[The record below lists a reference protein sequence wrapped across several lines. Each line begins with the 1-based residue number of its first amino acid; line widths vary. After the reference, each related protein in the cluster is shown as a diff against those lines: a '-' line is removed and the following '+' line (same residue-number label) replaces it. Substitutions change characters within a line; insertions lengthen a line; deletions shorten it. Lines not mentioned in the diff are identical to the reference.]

1 MSTEKPEQT
10 FALGGILFL
19 SSGFLA
25 LSFASGLSVSSILIA
40 LCGLLS
46 HFIYCHVDRYRTHVP
61 AGYIP
66 SGEVLPALAVM
77 TFLYHAGSGIVPV
90 SAAGLTCIFLCCLPS
105 HFFLNGSRRSLLYAG
120 TCLNG
125 IFVLSLLFGFYS
137 RGAFPLL
144 SSSPVAGGLLRSFKA
159 TVIVP
164 PAVCVIILVSLLV
177 AHSSRHIRLYYHGA
191 GFFHITGYPYR
202 AASLSM
208 VCIRSVLLFSTVMCG
223 GLLYGWFLPVP
234 GKSRGTLSY
243 LAGSLFPFSC
253 FLLVSV
259 TAGTWIA
266 VFLSI
271 ALSYSHLLYNSRG

>member
-1 MSTEKPEQT
+1 MEKPEQI

-40 LCGLLS
+40 LCGMLS
-46 HFIYCHVDRYRTHVP
+46 HFLYCHIDRYRVHRP

-66 SGEVLPALAVM
+66 SGEVLPGLVVM
-77 TFLYHAGSGIVPV
+77 TFLYHAGFGIVPV
-90 SAAGLTCIFLCCLPS
+90 SAAGFACIFLCCFPS

-120 TCLNG
+120 TCMNG
-125 IFVLSLLFGFYS
+125 IFVTSLLFGFYS
-137 RGAFPLL
+137 RGAFPVL
-144 SSSPVAGGLLRSFKA
+144 SSSPVAGGLLRPGKA
-159 TVIVP
+159 AAILP
-164 PAVCVIILVSLLV
+164 PVVCVIIIASLLL

-191 GFFHITGYPYR
+191 GFFRITGYPYR
-202 AASLSM
+202 AASICM
-208 VCIRSVLLFSTVMCG
+208 VCIRSVLLFLTVMCG

-234 GKSRGTLSY
+234 GESRDTVSY
-243 LAGSLFPFSC
+243 FTGSLLPFSC

-271 ALSYSHLLYNSRG
+271 TLSYSHLLYNSRG